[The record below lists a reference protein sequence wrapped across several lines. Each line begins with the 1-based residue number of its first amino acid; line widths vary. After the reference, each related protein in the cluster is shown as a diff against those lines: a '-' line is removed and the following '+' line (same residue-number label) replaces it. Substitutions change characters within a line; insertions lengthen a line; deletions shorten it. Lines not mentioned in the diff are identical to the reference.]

1 MADCDLSTTYLGL
14 DLRNPIIVG
23 ANPLTAT
30 LDGVVRCAQA
40 GAGAV
45 VLKSLFE
52 EEIRIEAQE
61 VDDTLSGEGA
71 WHSEVYDYLQAG
83 LGMRYAPR
91 QYLELV
97 AAARQAVDIP
107 VIASINCTSPDV
119 WPEFAAEV
127 AAAGASALEL
137 NVALFPENVQQDST
151 LLEQRIV
158 DIVVAATKAVSI
170 PVAAKI
176 AYSFAALPNL
186 VLRLRQA
193 GAKGCVLF
201 NRLYRP
207 TIHPESLKVV
217 GGDCFSSP
225 TESAL
230 AIRWIAV
237 LSGCVDLDFAAATGF
252 HGGTHAVRA
261 LLAGAQAVQTV
272 SALHREGLGQIDVIL
287 DELRTWMSRKGH
299 SSLADFRGLV
309 SQARTPEAP
318 LFTRLQYMK
327 RLAGA

>member
-1 MADCDLSTTYLGL
+1 MADCDLSTSYLGL
-14 DLRNPIIVG
+14 DLRNPIVVG

-30 LDGVVRCAQA
+30 LDGVVRCAEA

-52 EEIRIEAQE
+52 EEIRIEADAVDAALSQE
-61 VDDTLSGEGA
+61 GD

-91 QYLELV
+91 QYLELI

-107 VIASINCTSPDV
+107 VIASINCTSPEI

-137 NVALFPENVQQDST
+137 NIALFPENAQENSG

-158 DIVVAATKAVSI
+158 DIVAAATKAVQI

-217 GGDCFSSP
+217 MGDCFSAPS
-225 TESAL
+225 ESAL

-237 LSGCVDLDFAAATGF
+237 LSGCVDIDFAAATGF

-261 LLAGAQAVQTV
+261 ILAGANAVQTV
-272 SALHREGLGQIDVIL
+272 SALHREGIGQIGVIL
-287 DELRTWMSRKGH
+287 DEIRAWMGRKGYA
-299 SSLADFRGLV
+299 SLADFRGLV
-309 SQARTPEAP
+309 NQARTPDAP